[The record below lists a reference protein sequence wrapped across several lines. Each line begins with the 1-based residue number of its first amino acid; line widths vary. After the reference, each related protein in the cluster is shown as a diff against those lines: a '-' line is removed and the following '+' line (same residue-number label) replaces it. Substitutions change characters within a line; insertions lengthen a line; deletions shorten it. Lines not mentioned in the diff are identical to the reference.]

1 MCAGF
6 FGGKQLSLSVSERM
20 TRVRPSPTSAA
31 LALAAE
37 LKAAGRDLISLG
49 AGEPDFDTPLHVKE
63 AAIKAIHDG
72 VTKYTP
78 IDGTAQLKAAI
89 QRKFARDNQLQYEA
103 NQILVSSGAKQTLFN
118 VCQAVL
124 SPGDEAIIPAPYWVS
139 YPDMVRLA
147 DGSPVII
154 KTSIESEFKIT
165 PQQLE
170 ASITGKTRLL
180 FLNSPSNPTGSCYAK
195 SELIALGS
203 VLERHPQIAIAAD
216 DIYEKIYWADE
227 PFCSFAAACPQL
239 ADRTVTINGVSK
251 SHAMTGWRIG
261 YAGGPASVI
270 GAMKT
275 IQSQCTSNPCSISQ
289 VAAIAALDGDQSCVE
304 QMAIAYRER
313 SRYISA
319 ALNELPGIQCREGEG
334 AFYAFPRVD
343 VAVRKL
349 KLEDDGE
356 FVRYLLQKADV
367 SMVQGSAFG
376 APGYVRISFACSM
389 KELETAVERIRRAI
403 S

>member
-1 MCAGF
+1 M
-6 FGGKQLSLSVSERM
+6 SLSVSERM

-37 LKAAGRDLISLG
+37 LKAAGRDVVSLG
-49 AGEPDFDTPLHVKE
+49 AGEPDFDTPAHIKE

-89 QRKFARDNQLQYEA
+89 QRKFLRDNQLTYEA

-124 SPGDEAIIPAPYWVS
+124 SPGDEAVIPAPYWVS

-147 DGSPVII
+147 DGIAVF
-154 KTSIESEFKIT
+154 IETDLDSGFKIT
-165 PQQLE
+165 PEQLE
-170 ASITGKTRLL
+170 KSLTQNSRLL
-180 FLNSPSNPTGSCYAK
+180 FLNSPSNPTGSCYTKA
-195 SELIALGS
+195 ELAALGA
-203 VLERHPQIAIAAD
+203 VLLKFPKVVIAAD

-227 PFCSFAAACPQL
+227 PFCSFATACPEL

-261 YAGGPASVI
+261 YAGGPLPVI

-289 VAAIAALDGDQSCVE
+289 VAAIAALDGDQACVD
-304 QMAIAYRER
+304 QMLAAYSER
-313 SRYISA
+313 SRFVCS
-319 ALNELPGIQCREGEG
+319 ALNEIPGLQCREGQG

-343 VAVRKL
+343 TAIKNL

-389 KELETAVERIRRAI
+389 TELETAVERIRRALT
-403 S
+403 

>member
-1 MCAGF
+1 
-6 FGGKQLSLSVSERM
+6 
-20 TRVRPSPTSAA
+20 
-31 LALAAE
+31 
-37 LKAAGRDLISLG
+37 
-49 AGEPDFDTPLHVKE
+49 
-63 AAIKAIHDG
+63 
-72 VTKYTP
+72 
-78 IDGTAQLKAAI
+78 
-89 QRKFARDNQLQYEA
+89 
-103 NQILVSSGAKQTLFN
+103 
-118 VCQAVL
+118 
-124 SPGDEAIIPAPYWVS
+124 
-139 YPDMVRLA
+139 
-147 DGSPVII
+147 
-154 KTSIESEFKIT
+154 
-165 PQQLE
+165 
-170 ASITGKTRLL
+170 
-180 FLNSPSNPTGSCYAK
+180 
-195 SELIALGS
+195 

>member
-1 MCAGF
+1 M
-6 FGGKQLSLSVSERM
+6 SLSVSERM
-20 TRVRPSPTSAA
+20 ARVRPSPTSAA

-37 LKAAGRDLISLG
+37 LKAAGRDLVSLG
-49 AGEPDFDTPLHVKE
+49 AGEPDFDTPQHIKA
-63 AAIKAIHDG
+63 AAIAAIHAG

-89 QRKFARDNQLQYEA
+89 QRKFARDNGLHYQP

-124 SPGDEAIIPAPYWVS
+124 SVGDEAIIPGPYWVS

-147 DGSPVII
+147 DGEPVII
-154 KTSIESEFKIT
+154 ETDIESGFKIS
-165 PQQLE
+165 PEQL
-170 ASITGKTRLL
+170 AATLTDKTRLL

-195 SELIALGS
+195 AEFEALGT
-203 VLERHPQIAIAAD
+203 VLADYPDVVVAAD

-227 PFCSFAAACPQL
+227 PFCSFAAACPSL

-289 VAAIAALDGDQSCVE
+289 VAAIAALDGDQACVGE
-304 QMAIAYRER
+304 MAKAYRER

-319 ALNELPGIQCREGEG
+319 ALNDLPGMRCREGEG
-334 AFYAFPRVD
+334 AFYAFPHVD
-343 VAVRKL
+343 EAIRNL
-349 KLEDDGE
+349 GLRDDGE
-356 FVRYLLQKADV
+356 FVNHLLQNADV
-367 SMVQGSAFG
+367 AMVQGSAFG
-376 APGYVRISFACSM
+376 APGYVRISFACSIA
-389 KELETAVERIRRAI
+389 ELEKAVERMHRVLA
-403 S
+403 

>member
-1 MCAGF
+1 
-6 FGGKQLSLSVSERM
+6 M

-37 LKAAGRDLISLG
+37 LKAAGRDIVSLG
-49 AGEPDFDTPLHVKE
+49 AGEPDFDTPAHIKD
-63 AAIKAIHDG
+63 AAIQAIRDG
-72 VTKYTP
+72 MTKYTP

-89 QRKFARDNQLQYEA
+89 QRKFVRDNQLDYDT

-124 SPGDEAIIPAPYWVS
+124 SAGDEAIVPAPYWVS

-147 DGSPVII
+147 DGNPIVIE
-154 KTSIESEFKIT
+154 TSIESGFKIT
-165 PQQLE
+165 PEQLAE
-170 ASITGKTRLL
+170 SISGRSRLL
-180 FLNSPSNPTGSCYAK
+180 FLNSPSNPTGSCYSKA
-195 SELIALGS
+195 EFVALGA
-203 VLERHPQIAIAAD
+203 VLEAHPQLVIAAD

-227 PFCSFAAACPQL
+227 PFCSFATACPQL

-261 YAGGPASVI
+261 YAGGPLAII

-289 VAAIAALDGDQSCVE
+289 VAAIAALDGNQDCVE
-304 QMAIAYRER
+304 QMSAAYRER
-313 SRYISA
+313 SRYISS
-319 ALNELPGIQCREGEG
+319 ALNQIPGFQCREGQG
-334 AFYAFPRVD
+334 AFYAFPRVYS
-343 VAVRKL
+343 AFKSL

-367 SMVQGSAFG
+367 AMVQGSAFG

-389 KELETAVERIRRAI
+389 SELETAVERIRNVMV
-403 S
+403 